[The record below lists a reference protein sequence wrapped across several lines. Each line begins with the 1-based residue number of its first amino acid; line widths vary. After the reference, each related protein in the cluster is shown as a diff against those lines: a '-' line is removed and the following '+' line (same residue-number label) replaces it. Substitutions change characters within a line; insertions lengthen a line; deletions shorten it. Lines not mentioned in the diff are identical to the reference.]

1 MASRGRY
8 YSGLN
13 HIYRIVVN
21 AVVVNT
27 KSISWYELPF
37 RVSQGSVLGPILFT
51 LYISPICDFAQCHNI
66 SYHTYADDAQ
76 LYLSFRAQDYACMA
90 DAKYSM
96 ELCVSDTKIWMQSHI
111 LKLNDDKTELLLVHS
126 KYRQMPPLLPVL
138 VGKEMTM
145 PTEYARNIG
154 VTLDQQITSVC
165 ESAFF
170 SSNIRKI
177 RKYISQHNAE
187 IILHS
192 LVTSRLHNCN
202 ALLCGVLNVFSLQ
215 DFNASRIVQ
224 HA

>member
-1 MASRGRY
+1 MNFLSE
-8 YSGLN
+8 SHKVPSLDQSCSLCIFLQFVILLN
-13 HIYRIVVN
+13 VTIYHITRMQMMPSFTYLFVLRIMRVWQLRNLLWNCVN
-21 AVVVNT
+21 D
-27 KSISWYELPF
+27 I
-37 RVSQGSVLGPILFT
+37 
-51 LYISPICDFAQCHNI
+51 
-66 SYHTYADDAQ
+66 
-76 LYLSFRAQDYACMA
+76 
-90 DAKYSM
+90 
-96 ELCVSDTKIWMQSHI
+96 KIWMQSHI

-126 KYRQMPPLLPVL
+126 KYRQMPALLPVL

-154 VTLDQQITSVC
+154 VTLDQQVTSVC

-177 RKYISQHNAE
+177 RKYISQHNSE

-192 LVTSRLHNCN
+192 LVTSRLLNCN

-224 HA
+224 HAW